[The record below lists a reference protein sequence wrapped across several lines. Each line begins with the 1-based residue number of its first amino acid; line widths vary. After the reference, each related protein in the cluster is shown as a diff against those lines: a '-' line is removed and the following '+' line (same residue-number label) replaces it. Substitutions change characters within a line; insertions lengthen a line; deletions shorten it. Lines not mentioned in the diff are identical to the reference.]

1 MSTKSILAG
10 GLLAAGLVA
19 GATGQASAL
28 TLKVTITNIAPT
40 GGTYLTPVWV
50 GFHNGSF
57 DSYDGGAASAPELE
71 ALAEDGNTA
80 PISGVFGANGT
91 LAATGTTQTGTRVQ
105 ATLGGLLAPGASTMG
120 TFSVDTAGANRYLSY
135 ASMVLP
141 SSDYYVANGNPLAHD
156 LSALTVGDTLS
167 FFIGAPGTVNDA
179 GTEVNDFATSAG
191 NPLFGIGGGQTGPDQ
206 GADEGG
212 VNVNVSAPYANFL
225 TQPSGGVPAELNFN
239 NYDNGIARVDVE
251 AVPLPA
257 PIMLMGAVMAGAG
270 LIARRKRKSKSKS

>member
-1 MSTKSILAG
+1 MSMKA
-10 GLLAAGLVA
+10 LLSGAAVA
-19 GATGQASAL
+19 AVVGIAAAQASAI
-28 TLKVTITNIAPT
+28 TLKVTVTNIAPT

-57 DSYDGGAASAPELE
+57 DSYDNGAASAPELE

-80 PISGVFGANGT
+80 PISGVFGADGT
-91 LAATGTTQTGTRVQ
+91 LVATGIAQTGNRVQ

-120 TFSVDTAGANRYLSY
+120 TFTVDTTGANQYFSY

-141 SSDYYVANGNPLAHD
+141 TSDYYVANGNPLAHD
-156 LSALTVGDTLS
+156 LSGLTVGDISS

-191 NPLFGIGGGQTGPDQ
+191 NPLFPGIGLPPGQTGPNQ
-206 GADEGG
+206 GADENG
-212 VNVNVSAPYANFL
+212 VNTAVSAPFANFL
-225 TQPSGGVPAELNFN
+225 NQPSGGVPSELNFD
-239 NYDNGIARVDVE
+239 NYQNGIARVDVE

-257 PIMLMGAVMAGAG
+257 PIAMMGAVMVGAG
-270 LIARRKRKSKSKS
+270 LLAHRKRRS

>member
-1 MSTKSILAG
+1 MPIKTLLSGAAAAAVIS
-10 GLLAAGLVA
+10 LAAA
-19 GATGQASAL
+19 QASAI

-40 GGTYLTPVWV
+40 GGVYLTPVWV

-57 DSYDGGAASAPELE
+57 DSYDGGTASAAELE
-71 ALAEDGNTA
+71 ALAEDGNTG
-80 PISGVFGANGT
+80 PISGVFAANGT
-91 LAATGTTQTGTRVQ
+91 LVATGTTQTGTRVQ
-105 ATLGGLLAPGASTMG
+105 STLGGLIAPGTSAMG
-120 TFSVDTAGANRYLSY
+120 TFSVDTTGANRYLSY

-156 LSALTVGDTLS
+156 LSGLTIGSSTS

-191 NPLFGIGGGQTGPDQ
+191 NPLFGIAGGQTGANQ

-212 VNVNVSAPYANFL
+212 VNTNVASPFASFL
-225 TQPSGGVPAELNFN
+225 NQPVGGVAGELDFN
-239 NYDNGIARVDVE
+239 NYTNGIARVDVE

-257 PIMLMGAVMAGAG
+257 PIAMMGAVMVGAG
-270 LIARRKRKSKSKS
+270 LFARRRNKV

>member
-1 MSTKSILAG
+1 MSMKA
-10 GLLAAGLVA
+10 LLSGAAVA
-19 GATGQASAL
+19 AVVGIAAAQASAI
-28 TLKVTITNIAPT
+28 TLKVTVTNIAPT
-40 GGTYLTPVWV
+40 GGTYLTPIWV

-57 DSYDGGAASAPELE
+57 DSYDGGTASAPELE

-80 PISGVFGANGT
+80 PISGVFGADGT
-91 LAATGTTQTGTRVQ
+91 LVATGVAQTGNRVQ

-120 TFSVDTAGANRYLSY
+120 TFTVDTTGANQYFSY

-156 LSALTVGDTLS
+156 LSGLTVGDISS

-191 NPLFGIGGGQTGPDQ
+191 NPLFGIAGGQTGPNQ
-206 GADEGG
+206 GADENG
-212 VNVNVSAPYANFL
+212 VNTNVSAPFANFL
-225 TQPSGGVPAELNFN
+225 NQPSGGVPSELNFN
-239 NYDNGIARVDVE
+239 NYQNGIARVDVE

-257 PIMLMGAVMAGAG
+257 PIAMMGAVMVGAG
-270 LIARRKRKSKSKS
+270 LFARRKRLT